1 MERSQSKRR
10 YVMPLYLRSLQTRL
24 IIPTPNASLLT
35 IETTKPPSIV
45 ELRVIKAII
54 EWSLRKQTVHILR
67 LGWTSLLIKNETT
80 TYSGILFSS
89 FHSSGSG
96 VSANKPS
103 PCSGGHL
110 SPNTDA
116 FSTKSRICCDSSG
129 VSSTCIAAKFSSMYF
144 LVIVLFLSSA
154 TS

>member
-1 MERSQSKRR
+1 MSQ
-10 YVMPLYLRSLQTRL
+10 VP
-24 IIPTPNASLLT
+24 
-35 IETTKPPSIV
+35 IV
-45 ELRVIKAII
+45 ELRVIKATI
-54 EWSLRKQTVHILR
+54 EWSLRKQNVHILR

-129 VSSTCIAAKFSSMYF
+129 VSPTCIAAKFSSMYF

-154 TS
+154 NFIIAVAGDLGDGTHPGIGKMSFP